1 MEAGHRARHPFM
13 FKIVTPRL
21 TLREMKKQDATDLF
35 GIFSDPEAMRFYPST
50 RNLAETRS
58 WVNGNI
64 ERYERHGFGIWVVQ
78 VRTNGEFLG
87 QCGLILQDVD
97 GKQDLEIGYMFLRR
111 YWGQGFATEAAS
123 ACRDYAFERL
133 NYSRVISLI
142 DPGNIASRRV
152 AEKVGMSVEKQ
163 IEKWS
168 KQVLVYSM
176 SRATQ

>member
-1 MEAGHRARHPFM
+1 
-13 FKIVTPRL
+13 
-21 TLREMKKQDATDLF
+21 MKKQDAVELY

-50 RNLAETRS
+50 RSLAETRV
-58 WVNGNI
+58 WVDGNI

-78 VRTNGEFLG
+78 SRNGMEFLG
-87 QCGLILQDVD
+87 QCGLIMQDVE

-133 NYSRVISLI
+133 DYSRVISLI

-152 AEKVGMSVEKQ
+152 AEKVGMKVEKEV
-163 IEKWS
+163 EKWN
-168 KQVLVYSM
+168 KKVLVYALARNAKKGAQKAPERLSE
-176 SRATQ
+176 